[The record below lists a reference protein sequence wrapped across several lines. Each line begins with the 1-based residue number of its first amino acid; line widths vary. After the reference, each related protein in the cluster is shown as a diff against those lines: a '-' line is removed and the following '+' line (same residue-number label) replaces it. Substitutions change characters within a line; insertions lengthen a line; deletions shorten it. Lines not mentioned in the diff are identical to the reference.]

1 MPHSFGAHWAR
12 TAVLGLAILGL
23 LIAAPFSP
31 ALAQAPPARTPPDSS
46 VIIQRAKFDTVR
58 KSVMESAANMSR
70 DELVDLMTDVAI
82 AFAKTREAYAFDVEY
97 IFGGLVLE
105 SHGNR
110 AKEETVNTV
119 IREYSRNLSQR
130 AEECEMTDRAH
141 RACDPEMYRKLVG
154 RILIVTDS
162 LRAVVRKQ
170 P

>member
-1 MPHSFGAHWAR
+1 
-12 TAVLGLAILGL
+12 
-23 LIAAPFSP
+23 
-31 ALAQAPPARTPPDSS
+31 
-46 VIIQRAKFDTVR
+46 
-58 KSVMESAANMSR
+58 
-70 DELVDLMTDVAI
+70 MTDVAI